1 MKQKFDIKGMT
12 CTACQAHVNDAVK
25 KDKGVTEVNVS
36 LLTNSMTVEYDSN
49 IINSDEIIDSVKKA
63 GYDAEL
69 HSNLG
74 IKQLQEKKQKE
85 LKNRRNKLIVS
96 IVFLI
101 LLLIFSMGHMILMNF
116 NITLLIHN
124 PIILF
129 SIQIIL
135 LTPIVILNFGY
146 FTRGF
151 KSLFSLHPN
160 MDTLIAVGSLFSI
173 LYGLYAF
180 IMMIYNKSIGLDYM
194 QFENKIYFESAGTIL
209 TLVSLGKY
217 FENKATAKTSEVI
230 SKLVALAPEFTTI
243 LKDKKEVSI
252 PTEELKI
259 NDIVVIKEGTSIPA
273 DGIIIDGYGNIN
285 ESSIT
290 GEAIP
295 VYKKKGDEVI
305 SGTINKLGVFYYKV
319 QKVGE
324 DTTLNKIITLVQ
336 EASNSKVPLAKLAD
350 KVASVFVPVVM
361 GISLITFI
369 VWLFI
374 SNYNFEQAINFAISV
389 LVISCPCALGLAT
402 PVAIMVGTGKGA
414 ENGILIKSG
423 EAFEK
428 LNKVNTI
435 IMDKTGTITTGIMSV
450 YDVYGDKTIINDVAS
465 IEKMSIHPL
474 SEAIVRYANI
484 KDENFKKVENYR
496 YIPGLGMSGNINKD
510 SYIIGNKELMTKF
523 KIEINN
529 DFLNKFK
536 SYNEKGNTTIF
547 VARNNKVVMLISI
560 ADSIRNDSLSA
571 ISTLKS
577 LGKEV
582 ILLTGDNEIVA
593 KYTASLLGIDKFYAN
608 VKPENK
614 LEKIEQ
620 LQKNGKKIA
629 MIGDGIND
637 APALKQADVG
647 IAIGAGTDIAIESAD
662 IILIKSSLLDVV
674 SAIELSKKVVQ
685 NIKVNLFW
693 AFFYNVIGIPLA
705 AGVLFFNPIYVELN
719 PMIASVAMSLSSITV
734 VLNAL
739 RLKFF
744 KRKDIINK

>member
-685 NIKVNLFW
+685 NIKGNLFW

>member
-547 VARNNKVVMLISI
+547 VSRNNKVVMLISI

-685 NIKVNLFW
+685 NIKGNLFW

>member
-101 LLLIFSMGHMILMNF
+101 LLLMNF

-685 NIKVNLFW
+685 NIKGNLFW

>member
-230 SKLVALAPEFTTI
+230 SKLMALAPEFTTI

-685 NIKVNLFW
+685 NIKGNLFW

>member
-230 SKLVALAPEFTTI
+230 SKLMALAPEFTTI

-547 VARNNKVVMLISI
+547 VSRNNKVVMLISI

-685 NIKVNLFW
+685 NIKGNLFW

>member
-230 SKLVALAPEFTTI
+230 SKLMALAPEFTTI

-685 NIKVNLFW
+685 NIKGNLFW

-734 VLNAL
+734 VLNAM

>member
-685 NIKVNLFW
+685 NIKGNLFW

-744 KRKDIINK
+744 KRKDIIDK

>member
-124 PIILF
+124 PLILF
-129 SIQIIL
+129 SIQILL

-450 YDVYGDKTIINDVAS
+450 YDVYGDKNIINDGAS

-547 VARNNKVVMLISI
+547 VSINNKVFMLISI

-674 SAIELSKKVVQ
+674 SAIELSR
-685 NIKVNLFW
+685 
-693 AFFYNVIGIPLA
+693 
-705 AGVLFFNPIYVELN
+705 
-719 PMIASVAMSLSSITV
+719 S
-734 VLNAL
+734 
-739 RLKFF
+739 
-744 KRKDIINK
+744 

>member
-685 NIKVNLFW
+685 NIKGNLFW

-734 VLNAL
+734 VLNAM

>member
-116 NITLLIHN
+116 NITLLIHD

-685 NIKVNLFW
+685 NIKGNLFW

>member
-116 NITLLIHN
+116 NITFLIHN

-685 NIKVNLFW
+685 NIKGNLFW

>member
-273 DGIIIDGYGNIN
+273 DGILIDGYGNIN

-547 VARNNKVVMLISI
+547 VSRNNKVVMLISI

>member
-593 KYTASLLGIDKFYAN
+593 KYTASLLGINKFYAN

-614 LEKIEQ
+614 LEKIEE
-620 LQKNGKKIA
+620 LQKNGKKVA

-685 NIKVNLFW
+685 NIKGNLFW